1 MGDQCGSNTED
12 TYDPSKFKGKLS
24 EYAESMGMD
33 ATCETEAK
41 QRLTTAQM
49 SGSASIGF
57 LAETNFGAS
66 MTDQESSHTQ
76 KGCGSF
82 IMNAA
87 NIYKSEKNL
96 QCTMNTFAEESETNV
111 TAGQSIRIEVYPMT
125 AAEREIINET
135 MRQSD
140 AKYVGLLTTIETT
153 YAPLIGAAAANPAGL
168 EALMEAKRNAHKSIT
183 NAQKSAYRL
192 LEKQLGTIKMEDTTI
207 SASTDFNVKVMKQIT
222 TQQAQALEADVK
234 KIAECTTNHKND
246 ENNGFQALE
255 SNSKQMNTTEVTDKV
270 SNTMKSIT
278 ENINKTTVKT
288 GANNEIVITCPG
300 SIDFKN
306 VEVSSNMMVDMCSQ
320 QVMDQAFSLGLSL
333 VSDNITATSNTT
345 ENTEDNAGG
354 EDVTKAAGEALAA
367 QISASQ
373 GGGGTDQNMLIGG
386 IVVALLV
393 FAFAAFSIRSSSQPM
408 PLGMPPPGMPPP
420 GMMQPGMMQ
429 PGMMQPGMMNRF
441 G

>member
-1 MGDQCGSNTED
+1 
-12 TYDPSKFKGKLS
+12 
-24 EYAESMGMD
+24 
-33 ATCETEAK
+33 
-41 QRLTTAQM
+41 
-49 SGSASIGF
+49 
-57 LAETNFGAS
+57 
-66 MTDQESSHTQ
+66 
-76 KGCGSF
+76 
-82 IMNAA
+82 
-87 NIYKSEKNL
+87 
-96 QCTMNTFAEESETNV
+96 
-111 TAGQSIRIEVYPMT
+111 
-125 AAEREIINET
+125 
-135 MRQSD
+135 
-140 AKYVGLLTTIETT
+140 
-153 YAPLIGAAAANPAGL
+153 
-168 EALMEAKRNAHKSIT
+168 
-183 NAQKSAYRL
+183 SAYRL

-306 VEVSSNMMVDMCSQ
+306 VEVSSNMMVDMCAQ

-354 EDVTKAAGEALAA
+354 ED
-367 QISASQ
+367 
-373 GGGGTDQNMLIGG
+373 
-386 IVVALLV
+386 
-393 FAFAAFSIRSSSQPM
+393 
-408 PLGMPPPGMPPP
+408 
-420 GMMQPGMMQ
+420 
-429 PGMMQPGMMNRF
+429 
-441 G
+441 